1 MRTTS
6 RILATALAFA
16 ACSKADDEPA
26 GRQTL
31 PSTDPAR
38 IERPIEGT
46 PLVFVGD
53 PVKQAADF
61 PKEKWVR
68 TTTFDG
74 KAFLGFT
81 YTDPS
86 KGNSIKGEPTEGVS
100 DDDLSKKLNG
110 APGYTMSPIPVGHA
124 VTPLTPEEVAKLKL
138 PSAPEWL
145 SFYR

>member
-6 RILATALAFA
+6 WNLAA
-16 ACSKADDEPA
+16 AHAYIGCSAAADEPI
-26 GRQTL
+26 GMPPR
-31 PSTDPAR
+31 PSPQA
-38 IERPIEGT
+38 RPIAGT

-74 KAFLGFT
+74 KPFLGFT

-86 KGNSIKGEPTEGVS
+86 KGNSIKGEPTDGVS
-100 DDDLSKKLNG
+100 DADLSKKLNG
-110 APGYTMSPIPVGHA
+110 APGYTMSPIPEGHA
-124 VTPLTPEEVAKLKL
+124 VTLLTPEEVAKLKL
-138 PSAPEWL
+138 PSAPAWL

>member
-6 RILATALAFA
+6 ILVAALAFGG
-16 ACSKADDEPA
+16 CTTADDEPR
-26 GRQTL
+26 GMPMPPR
-31 PSTDPAR
+31 TDPAR
-38 IERPIEGT
+38 KERPIEGT

-61 PKEKWVR
+61 PKETWVR

-74 KAFLGFT
+74 KPFLGFT

-86 KGNSIKGEPTEGVS
+86 KGNSIKGMATEGVS
-100 DDDLSKKLNG
+100 DEDLSKTLNG
-110 APGYTMSPIPVGHA
+110 PPGITMSPIPEGHA
-124 VTPLTPEEVAKLKL
+124 LTPLTPEEVAKLKL